1 MTKSP
6 VKIILANPRG
16 FCAGVDR
23 AIEIVERALELF
35 GAPIYV
41 RHEVVHNRHVV
52 EGLRARGTV
61 FVDEL
66 DEVPDSGTVI
76 YSAHGVSREVH
87 AEGERRGLRVF
98 DATCPLVT
106 KVHMEVSRHAAA
118 GRECILIGH
127 RGHPEVEGTMGQYDV
142 SRGGSMYLVETP
154 EDVAGLRVSQSSELA
169 FVTQTTLSVDDTLRV
184 IEALRDRFP
193 KIQGPRKDD
202 ICYATQN
209 RQDAVKILAEQC
221 DVILVV
227 GSPNSSNSNRL
238 RELAENKGVTSYLI
252 DEANQIEKAWIAGK
266 QSIGVTAGASAP
278 EAIVTGVVE
287 QLCDWGAVLTAES
300 QGKKEPVTFALPSEL
315 KAAAG
320 PRP

>member
-35 GAPIYV
+35 GAPIHV

-66 DEVPDSGTVI
+66 DEVPDGGTVI
-76 YSAHGVSREVH
+76 FSAHGVSRAVH
-87 AEGERRGLRVF
+87 EEGDRRGLRVF

-127 RGHPEVEGTMGQYDV
+127 KGHPEVEGTMGQYDV
-142 SRGGSMYLVETP
+142 SGGGRMYLVETHG
-154 EDVAGLRVSQSSELA
+154 DVAGLQVEESDELA

-184 IEALRDRFP
+184 IEALRDRYP

-252 DEANQIEKAWIAGK
+252 DEASQIEKAWISGK

-278 EAIVTGVVE
+278 EGIVTGVVE

-315 KAAAG
+315 KTVA
-320 PRP
+320 RT